1 MAGYQAGY
9 NFAPGDNIWVA
20 NRKEKLVIRGSFVEA
35 SIKIYKES
43 NVLKHKI
50 AYLTQ
55 FENEQG
61 DIWIDSSDAFT
72 SPKLAM
78 ASLFAKFITP
88 TPTPTVTP
96 TPSGI

>member
-1 MAGYQAGY
+1 MAEYEAGY

-20 NRKEKLVIRGSFVEA
+20 NRKEKIVIRGSFVEA

-43 NVLKHKI
+43 NILKHKI